1 MWKLLWRS
9 HCAACKGLITITE
22 SRWELSWCNLK
33 ENWSDT
39 FPYRCWVLW
48 GSTMNWRCLR
58 KSSRSSCLKVT
69 QVFSV
74 EIQPV
79 WSCWFWASVFLCA
92 AEMSIIEEY
101 EKNQLFEQQYI
112 SSVVEGMDEMRII
125 CPICHTWVWKSIA
138 LNTWQQ
144 QLVVSHFAISNWDLK
159 RSTCFKTF
167 SVRAVA
173 RTLSSLSQIES
184 EGHFTPSVSWNTDMK
199 FRIFGMRSCQS
210 TWACFLILQE
220 QLEHQQL
227 LYLLPLWSL
236 YQH

>member
-1 MWKLLWRS
+1 MR
-9 HCAACKGLITITE
+9 E
-22 SRWELSWCNLK
+22 YDELA
-33 ENWSDT
+33 
-39 FPYRCWVLW
+39 VLE
-48 GSTMNWRCLR
+48 
-58 KSSRSSCLKVT
+58 
-69 QVFSV
+69 
-74 EIQPV
+74 EIQQELMSEGNTGIFSGDPL

-159 RSTCFKTF
+159 RSTCLKMF

-184 EGHFTPSVSWNTDMK
+184 EGHFTPSASWNTDMK

>member
-1 MWKLLWRS
+1 
-9 HCAACKGLITITE
+9 
-22 SRWELSWCNLK
+22 
-33 ENWSDT
+33 
-39 FPYRCWVLW
+39 
-48 GSTMNWRCLR
+48 MNWRCLR

-69 QVFSV
+69 RVFSV

-159 RSTCFKTF
+159 RSTCLKMF

-184 EGHFTPSVSWNTDMK
+184 EGHFTQSVSWNTDMK

-220 QLEHQQL
+220 QLEPQQL

>member
-1 MWKLLWRS
+1 
-9 HCAACKGLITITE
+9 
-22 SRWELSWCNLK
+22 
-33 ENWSDT
+33 
-39 FPYRCWVLW
+39 
-48 GSTMNWRCLR
+48 MNWRCLR

-69 QVFSV
+69 RVFSV

-159 RSTCFKTF
+159 RSTCLKMF

-173 RTLSSLSQIES
+173 RTLSSLSQIWRPFHTECVMKHWH
-184 EGHFTPSVSWNTDMK
+184 EIQNFWHAILSVNLSLLLNLTGTTWT
-199 FRIFGMRSCQS
+199 S
-210 TWACFLILQE
+210 TASLSPAPVEFISTLRFVCWTLI
-220 QLEHQQL
+220 
-227 LYLLPLWSL
+227 Y
-236 YQH
+236 